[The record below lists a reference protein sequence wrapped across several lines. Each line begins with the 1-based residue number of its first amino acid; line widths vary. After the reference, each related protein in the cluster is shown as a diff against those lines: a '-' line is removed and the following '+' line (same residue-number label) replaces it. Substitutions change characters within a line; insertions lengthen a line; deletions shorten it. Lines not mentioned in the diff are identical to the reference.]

1 VGAFKIGENEKMS
14 IELKIEDIQRKIFA
28 YDIEQ
33 IPALLTDL
41 MSNIIE
47 GQLFDLSDVRK
58 VQIFNRIMQA
68 SMEAIQ
74 HRDYL
79 LLADLIEFE
88 MSKLLGINRMEKIVQ

>member
-1 VGAFKIGENEKMS
+1 MGAFEIGENEKKG
-14 IELKIEDIQRKIFA
+14 IELNIEEIQRKVFT

-33 IPALLTDL
+33 IPALLIDL
-41 MSNIIE
+41 MSSIIE
-47 GQLFDLSDVRK
+47 GQLFDLGDVSK
-58 VQIFNRIMQA
+58 VQVFNRIMQV

-88 MSKLLGINRMEKIVQ
+88 ISKLLGIDRMEKIVQ

>member
-1 VGAFKIGENEKMS
+1 MGAFKIGENEKMS